1 MKVEV
6 TFKLVYSVEPEH
18 YSPGMTTFEMV
29 AADFEEGVLVQTD
42 QNIYLINVQP
52 YTEDKN
58 EVALEAELMSKT
70 LGLDNG

>member
-6 TFKLVYSVEPEH
+6 TFKLVYDVKTEDYPS
-18 YSPGMTTFEMV
+18 GMTTFEMV
-29 AADFEEGVLVQTD
+29 AMDFEEGVLVQTD
-42 QNIYLINVQP
+42 EKIYLTNVQP
-52 YTEDKN
+52 YIEDKN